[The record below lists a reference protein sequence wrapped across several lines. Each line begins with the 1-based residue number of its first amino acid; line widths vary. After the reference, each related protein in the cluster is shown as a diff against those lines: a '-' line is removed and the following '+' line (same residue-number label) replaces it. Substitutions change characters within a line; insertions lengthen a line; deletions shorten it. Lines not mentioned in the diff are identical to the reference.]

1 MKKIREKHSFVTL
14 KDIARL
20 LKKNNGKGWEI
31 SGLKWAWLIKISIV
45 LKKMVEKNL
54 K

>member
-20 LKKNNGKGWEI
+20 LKKNNKWERVRNQ
-31 SGLKWAWLIKISIV
+31 WLE
-45 LKKMVEKNL
+45 MGMAH
-54 K
+54 

>member
-20 LKKNNGKGWEI
+20 LKKKNKWERVRNQ
-31 SGLKWAWLIKISIV
+31 WLE
-45 LKKMVEKNL
+45 MGMAH
-54 K
+54 